1 MRTPNLAPDAVLIAC
16 PKCKAWPMALNIVK
30 PSWSSRPMIQFTCP
44 KCHFTSEAERH
55 RYARSGLRLI
65 PAPPALRVSDAEG
78 AGRGT

>member
-44 KCHFTSEAERH
+44 KCHFTSEAERQG
-55 RYARSGLRLI
+55 YARSGLR
-65 PAPPALRVSDAEG
+65 PFSSRTPEG